1 MTEFRYASAS
11 LITNSS
17 KDAILKVLSNDK
29 VNLKLPLISVSESL
43 YPNVPVPSSLL
54 TTITYD
60 DLQLLI
66 YEVSFTEKKKIIL
79 QAALGKTT
87 DEKVEDAILKLSEL
101 GKLLNIDYL
110 IEVMLIYVLDVELR
124 GLSKYKRAG
133 YVLLDYS
140 NEGDLRESEYLSSIN
155 VLPYVLDS
163 RKSLV
168 EIIYRNRQ
176 VSVDVIKSL
185 INEIEKIVRGD
196 EKLA

>member
-124 GLSKYKRAG
+124 GLSKYKKAG

-140 NEGDLRESEYLSSIN
+140 NEGDLRESEYLLSIN

>member
-60 DLQLLI
+60 DLQLLL

-79 QAALGKTT
+79 QATLGKTN

>member
-11 LITNSS
+11 LITNSN
-17 KDAILKVLSNDK
+17 KDAILKVLSIDK

-60 DLQLLI
+60 DLQLLL

-79 QAALGKTT
+79 QATLGKTT

>member
-124 GLSKYKRAG
+124 GLSKYKKAG

-185 INEIEKIVRGD
+185 IHEIEKIVRGD

>member
-1 MTEFRYASAS
+1 MTEFRYASVS

-124 GLSKYKRAG
+124 GLSKYKKAG

-140 NEGDLRESEYLSSIN
+140 VEGDLRESEYLSSIN

>member
-29 VNLKLPLISVSESL
+29 VNLKLPLISISESL

-79 QAALGKTT
+79 QATLGKTT

-124 GLSKYKRAG
+124 GLFKYKRAG

-185 INEIEKIVRGD
+185 INETEKIVRGE

>member
-66 YEVSFTEKKKIIL
+66 YEVSFIEKKKITL

-110 IEVMLIYVLDVELR
+110 IEVMLIYVLDIELR
-124 GLSKYKRAG
+124 GLSKYKKAG

-140 NEGDLRESEYLSSIN
+140 NEGDLRESEYLSSIY

>member
-29 VNLKLPLISVSESL
+29 VNLKSPLISVSESL

>member
-1 MTEFRYASAS
+1 MTEFRYASVS

-29 VNLKLPLISVSESL
+29 VDLKLPLISVSESL

-54 TTITYD
+54 TTVTYD

-66 YEVSFTEKKKIIL
+66 YEVSFIEKKIIL

-124 GLSKYKRAG
+124 GLSKYKKVG

-140 NEGDLRESEYLSSIN
+140 NEGDLRESEYLSSIY

-185 INEIEKIVRGD
+185 ISEIEKIVRGD

>member
-11 LITNSS
+11 LITNSN

-60 DLQLLI
+60 DLQLLL

-124 GLSKYKRAG
+124 GLSKYKKAG

-176 VSVDVIKSL
+176 VSVNVIKSL

>member
-60 DLQLLI
+60 DLQLLL

-79 QAALGKTT
+79 QATLGKTT

-168 EIIYRNRQ
+168 KIIYRNRQ

>member
-17 KDAILKVLSNDK
+17 KDAILKVLSIDK

-66 YEVSFTEKKKIIL
+66 YEVSFTEKKRIIL

>member
-1 MTEFRYASAS
+1 MTEFSYASVS

-101 GKLLNIDYL
+101 GKLLDIDYL

-124 GLSKYKRAG
+124 GLSKYKKAG

-168 EIIYRNRQ
+168 EIIYKNRQ

>member
-60 DLQLLI
+60 DLQLLL

-79 QAALGKTT
+79 QATLGKTN

-140 NEGDLRESEYLSSIN
+140 NEGDLRESEYLSSTN
-155 VLPYVLDS
+155 VSPYVLDS

>member
-1 MTEFRYASAS
+1 MTEFLYASAS

-17 KDAILKVLSNDK
+17 KDAILKILSNDK

>member
-17 KDAILKVLSNDK
+17 KDVILKVLSNDK

-54 TTITYD
+54 TTIAYD
-60 DLQLLI
+60 DLQLLL

-79 QAALGKTT
+79 QATLGKTT

-176 VSVDVIKSL
+176 VSVNVIKSL

>member
-1 MTEFRYASAS
+1 V
-11 LITNSS
+11 
-17 KDAILKVLSNDK
+17 ILKVLSNDK

-79 QAALGKTT
+79 QATLGKTT
-87 DEKVEDAILKLSEL
+87 DEKVEDAISKLSEL

-176 VSVDVIKSL
+176 VSVNVIKSL

>member
-124 GLSKYKRAG
+124 GLSKYKKAG

-140 NEGDLRESEYLSSIN
+140 NEGDLRESEYLSSIY

>member
-79 QAALGKTT
+79 QAALGQTT

-140 NEGDLRESEYLSSIN
+140 TEGDLRESEYLSSIN

>member
-11 LITNSS
+11 LITNSN
-17 KDAILKVLSNDK
+17 KDAILKVLSIDK

>member
-17 KDAILKVLSNDK
+17 KDVILKVLSNDK

-79 QAALGKTT
+79 QATLGKTT
-87 DEKVEDAILKLSEL
+87 DEKVEDAISKLSEL

-176 VSVDVIKSL
+176 VSVNVIKSL

>member
-11 LITNSS
+11 LITNSN
-17 KDAILKVLSNDK
+17 KDAILKVLSIDK

-60 DLQLLI
+60 DLQLLL

-79 QAALGKTT
+79 QATLGKTT

-168 EIIYRNRQ
+168 EIIYGNRQ
-176 VSVDVIKSL
+176 VSVNVIKSL

>member
-17 KDAILKVLSNDK
+17 KDAILKVLSIDK

-60 DLQLLI
+60 DLQLLL

-101 GKLLNIDYL
+101 GKL
-110 IEVMLIYVLDVELR
+110 
-124 GLSKYKRAG
+124 
-133 YVLLDYS
+133 
-140 NEGDLRESEYLSSIN
+140 
-155 VLPYVLDS
+155 
-163 RKSLV
+163 
-168 EIIYRNRQ
+168 
-176 VSVDVIKSL
+176 
-185 INEIEKIVRGD
+185 
-196 EKLA
+196 

>member
-60 DLQLLI
+60 DLQLLL

>member
-124 GLSKYKRAG
+124 GLSKYKKAG